1 MPGYLHAGLRLP
13 EVPGGVREE
22 GGVGVVR
29 GHGVERGRGRP
40 VLPAPVVRGGGGGAV
55 RGVPSLGRGEAR
67 HAHRGRQ
74 RVVVVGGGH
83 GVGLRVVAVLPAI
96 WNSVDKKKVPNNNK
110 VINFKI
116 FSSHSVSYHLWADP
130 FKVY

>member
-83 GVGLRVVAVLPAI
+83 CVGLRVVAVLPAI
-96 WNSVDKKKVPNNNK
+96 WNSVDKKRFLIIIKLSISKYFPH
-110 VINFKI
+110 I
-116 FSSHSVSYHLWADP
+116 L
-130 FKVY
+130 

>member
-1 MPGYLHAGLRLP
+1 M
-13 EVPGGVREE
+13 
-22 GGVGVVR
+22 GVVR

-96 WNSVDKKKVPNNNK
+96 WNSGDKKDPNNNT